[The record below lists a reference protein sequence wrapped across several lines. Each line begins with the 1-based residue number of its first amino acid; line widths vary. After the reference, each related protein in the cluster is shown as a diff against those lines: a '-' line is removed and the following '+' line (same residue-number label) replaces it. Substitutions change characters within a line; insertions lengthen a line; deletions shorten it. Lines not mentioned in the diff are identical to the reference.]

1 MAPSRAS
8 ALARKGDR
16 LLSTQELCALYRC
29 HKATIQR
36 RMKNDP
42 DFPKPVRVRLNHL
55 AFWESEAYA
64 YVASKQDA

>member
-36 RMKNDP
+36 RMPLSLSQGD
-42 DFPKPVRVRLNHL
+42 DT
-55 AFWESEAYA
+55 EANEKR
-64 YVASKQDA
+64 S